1 VSKARTNHTIESLKA
16 RTIEEGDCWL
26 WQGYIVNSTPQ
37 VIGYPD
43 GKKKMVSVRRM
54 LRELV
59 TGQKQPDG
67 HFGNTC
73 GNHQCVN
80 PDHAIWRGQD
90 AHMRA
95 MAKTRTVSTVTA
107 HKLRQHR
114 INAGFA
120 KLDESKA
127 QEIRMS
133 SEPAPVLA
141 ERFGVSKSA
150 ISRIRRN
157 EVWRIL
163 TSPWQG
169 LFK

>member
-1 VSKARTNHTIESLKA
+1 MSKARTHHTLESLKA

-26 WQGYIVNSTPQ
+26 WQGYITNSTPQ

-59 TGQKQPDG
+59 TGQPQPDG
-67 HFGNTC
+67 HYGTTC
-73 GNHQCVN
+73 GNHECVN
-80 PDHAIWRGQD
+80 PDHAIWRGQA

-95 MAKTRTVSTVTA
+95 MAKKRTVSPVMA

-114 INAGFA
+114 IEAGLA
-120 KLDESKA
+120 KLDEAKA

-133 SEPAPVLA
+133 SESSPVLA

-150 ISRIRRN
+150 ITRIRRN
-157 EVWRIL
+157 EVWRML